1 MDEARRPTYF
11 IKVFGCQMN
20 KFDASEFERFFCE
33 RGLAPADDPARADV
47 VHVLTCCV
55 RQKAEDKFF
64 SLLGALRRHKERGGV
79 KVIGVSGC
87 VPEVRDVPGGHPFVD
102 YVIGSGAPEKYYD
115 IIEQALA
122 AALGGPHEGAPA
134 HIPRSALSEFV
145 TIIRGCSNRCTY
157 CVVPAARGPERSR
170 SVTAIRADARRRV
183 QAGAREI
190 ILLGQ
195 NALAYGADLTRPATL
210 LDALAAV
217 HDLDGLRRV
226 RFVTSHPAWVTE
238 DFLYGLKFLPQVC
251 EYFHIPFQSG
261 DDEILKRMNRRYTAA
276 EYIEK
281 ISMIRRI
288 FPEAGIS
295 ADVIVGFP
303 GETDAQFENTL
314 RLMKRVVVNQAYMFK
329 YSPRPDTPA
338 ERMGDDVPR
347 KAKEER
353 LAALIVTQREISLR
367 LNRAQIESVMEV
379 MVDTAD
385 HKAQGRY
392 KGRTRCNRVADF
404 TSHKPLA
411 QGDVVNVLIES
422 ATPHA
427 LVGRVPQRKPRSPR

>member
-1 MDEARRPTYF
+1 
-11 IKVFGCQMN
+11 MN
-20 KFDASEFERFFCE
+20 KFDASEFERFFTE
-33 RGLAPADDPARADV
+33 RGLVPAPAPEQADV

-64 SLLGALRRHKERGGV
+64 SLLGALRKHKLSGGV

-87 VPEVRDVPGGHPFVD
+87 IPELRDVGGDHAFVD

-115 IIEQALA
+115 QIE
-122 AALGGPHEGAPA
+122 AALIKNLDMKTGAEPV
-134 HIPRSALSEFV
+134 ALHMPQSGISEFV
-145 TIIRGCSNRCTY
+145 TVMRGCTNYCTY
-157 CVVPAARGPERSR
+157 CVVPAVRGPEQSR
-170 SVTAIRADARRRV
+170 SVTAIRADARRRL
-183 QAGAREI
+183 QAGAKEI

-195 NALAYGADLTRPATL
+195 NALAYGMDLTRPATL
-210 LDALAAV
+210 LDALSAV
-217 HDLDGLRRV
+217 HDLPGLRRV

-238 DFLYGLKFLPQVC
+238 EFLHGLKFLPLVC
-251 EYFHIPFQSG
+251 AYFHIPFQAG
-261 DDEILKRMNRRYTAA
+261 DNETLKRMNRKYTVE

-281 ISMIRRI
+281 IAMIRRL

-303 GETDAQFENTL
+303 GETDAQFQGTV

-329 YSPRPDTPA
+329 YSPRPGTPA
-338 ERMGDDVPR
+338 ERWGDDVPQ
-347 KAKEER
+347 KTKEER
-353 LAALIVTQREISLR
+353 LAVLIDTQREISLR
-367 LNRAQIESVMEV
+367 LNRAQIESTMEV

-385 HKAQGRY
+385 HMEPGRY

-404 TSHKPLA
+404 TSTKKHNP
-411 QGDVVNVLIES
+411 GDIVSVLIDK

-427 LVGRVPQRKPRSPR
+427 LIGRLSTRHKRSLL